1 MNDVPVI
8 RVATLHCEN
17 TKPHPPHPNHWNGTT
32 CPGTSLTGRINQGF
46 LGTGRTFTA
55 LAGQYAKEIE
65 RSEKVTSRVTRVSRV
80 NVLRAQIA
88 NMQQE
93 LTELE
98 RFPGDR
104 FEVGTIIAFDKVY
117 ADSDTTF
124 YYAAVKATDTQW
136 YLSGIVSQIL
146 DVSERNRVNRV
157 DWERLTYVMRDAE
170 NVRVVF
176 RDDGHSL
183 TADMDYVAPPN
194 VPAVE
199 DPKD

>member
-1 MNDVPVI
+1 M
-8 RVATLHCEN
+8 
-17 TKPHPPHPNHWNGTT
+17 
-32 CPGTSLTGRINQGF
+32 
-46 LGTGRTFTA
+46 
-55 LAGQYAKEIE
+55 
-65 RSEKVTSRVTRVSRV
+65 TSRVTRVSRV

-117 ADSDTTF
+117 ADSDTVF
-124 YYAAVKATDTQW
+124 HYAAVKATDTQW
-136 YLSGIVSQIL
+136 YLSGITSDAL
-146 DVSERNRVNRV
+146 DTGRPNRL

-170 NVRVVF
+170 SVRVVF
-176 RDDGHSL
+176 RDDGHPL
-183 TADMDYVAPPN
+183 TADMDYTAPPD